1 MATNGRDVNETPERR
16 KDERCRELVTIA
28 RLVAV
33 VHLFEMRRSGS
44 MAVSALAVVMVC
56 GGGCGGGGS
65 SGSPIPTGP
74 SAVSAEVE
82 FEYGAIFSSTDVP
95 STEGLGCSGVARIY
109 PSWWGFTHATMI
121 PAGPGNWVAL
131 FEDVPVGGQS
141 VRIEPP
147 IGCTTTGVAANA
159 LPLSVA
165 ENSTFTFTVH
175 PNGSVTN

>member
-1 MATNGRDVNETPERR
+1 MA
-16 KDERCRELVTIA
+16 A
-28 RLVAV
+28 
-33 VHLFEMRRSGS
+33 
-44 MAVSALAVVMVC
+44 SALAVVIGC
-56 GGGCGGGGS
+56 AGGCGGGGGG

-74 SAVSAEVE
+74 SGISAEVE
-82 FEYGAIFSSTDVP
+82 FEYEATSSSTDVP

-131 FEDVPVGGQS
+131 FEDVPVGKQS

-159 LPLSVA
+159 LPLSVF
-165 ENSTFTFTVH
+165 ENGGFTFTVH
-175 PNGSVTN
+175 SNGSVTD